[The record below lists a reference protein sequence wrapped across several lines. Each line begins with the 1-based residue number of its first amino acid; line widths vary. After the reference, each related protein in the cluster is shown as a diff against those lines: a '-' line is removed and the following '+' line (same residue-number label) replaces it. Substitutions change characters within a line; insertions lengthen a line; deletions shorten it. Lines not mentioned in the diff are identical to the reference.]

1 VRLFVAIEI
10 PEPVCREVKRRV
22 AGLRDR
28 LPRARWVDPEVLHLT
43 LLFLGEVAAERV
55 EGLATALRAAF
66 APVPPLGLRLR
77 GAGTFPPGRP
87 ARVAWV
93 GVEGPAELAALQAGA
108 VAAAVTSAGHQPEE
122 RPYRPHITLAR
133 CQAPWPRAAVEKF
146 VSALPGEI
154 GPPFTAHRGV
164 LIESKLSPRGA
175 RYREVAELPLG
186 GEETAG
192 AGEGAAAEPACAG
205 EAPPAE
211 EPAAA
216 EEAARRL
223 AGGERQPARERLP
236 RAGDE
241 P

>member
-1 VRLFVAIEI
+1 MRLFVAIEI

-93 GVEGPAELAALQAGA
+93 GVEGPA
-108 VAAAVTSAGHQPEE
+108 
-122 RPYRPHITLAR
+122 
-133 CQAPWPRAAVEKF
+133 
-146 VSALPGEI
+146 
-154 GPPFTAHRGV
+154 
-164 LIESKLSPRGA
+164 
-175 RYREVAELPLG
+175 
-186 GEETAG
+186 
-192 AGEGAAAEPACAG
+192 
-205 EAPPAE
+205 
-211 EPAAA
+211 
-216 EEAARRL
+216 
-223 AGGERQPARERLP
+223 
-236 RAGDE
+236 
-241 P
+241 